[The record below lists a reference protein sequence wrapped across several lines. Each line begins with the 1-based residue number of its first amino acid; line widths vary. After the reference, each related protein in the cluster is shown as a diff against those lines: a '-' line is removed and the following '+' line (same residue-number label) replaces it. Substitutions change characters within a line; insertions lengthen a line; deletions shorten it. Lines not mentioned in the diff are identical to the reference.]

1 MSAPGSAPSIA
12 RLTREDF
19 VGVSQILRA
28 SGLEVD
34 LEAELKREIA
44 LPWVLRSPASA
55 EPLAFSLAWSVAD
68 ELHLLDMASHPE
80 QRRRGYARALL
91 NELLSYARRER
102 KRLVLLE
109 VRQSNEP
116 AILLY
121 RSAGFET
128 TGVRR
133 GYYSDTGEDALE
145 MRVTFD
151 FDSDSTTNRILPE
164 PGR

>member
-1 MSAPGSAPSIA
+1 MSAPSSAPLIA

-19 VGVSQILRA
+19 ERVRQIVQA
-28 SGLEVD
+28 GGLEVD
-34 LEAELKREIA
+34 LEAELSREIA
-44 LPWVLRSPASA
+44 LPWVLKSPESGDA
-55 EPLAFSLAWSVAD
+55 LAFSLAWSVAD

-80 QRRRGYARALL
+80 HRRQGHARALL
-91 NELLSYARRER
+91 NQLLSYARSER
-102 KRLVLLE
+102 KRLFLLE

-116 AILLY
+116 AIHLY

-145 MRVTFD
+145 MRISFD
-151 FDSDSTTNRILPE
+151 FYSNAGQSSE
-164 PGR
+164 PKR